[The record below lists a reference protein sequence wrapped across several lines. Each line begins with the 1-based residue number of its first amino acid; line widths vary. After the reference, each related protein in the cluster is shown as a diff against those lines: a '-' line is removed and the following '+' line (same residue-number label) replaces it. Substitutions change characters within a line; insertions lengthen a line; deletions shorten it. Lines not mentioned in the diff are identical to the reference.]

1 MVTGWGR
8 TISRGPIHTILQEVT
23 VTTMTNKQCVSTVSS
38 WEQQMTETM
47 ICAQAKAAGRDA
59 CKYFG
64 GAPLA
69 VLGQDGSYAQIGIVS
84 WGERTCRGQIPGV
97 YTRLTAL
104 LPWLT
109 ETIMDNN

>member
-64 GAPLA
+64 GGTSCCAGSGWVLCPDRNRQLGGKNLSWSNPGGLHQAHRSPALA
-69 VLGQDGSYAQIGIVS
+69 DRDDYG
-84 WGERTCRGQIPGV
+84 
-97 YTRLTAL
+97 
-104 LPWLT
+104 
-109 ETIMDNN
+109 